1 METEPRADAIRPGDA
16 ALGGEPTPDAG
27 TLNGRVSA
35 GTALNHHEEWQPLW
49 RSELAKPW
57 NALAVVGTD
66 STADACV
73 TAEILARVG
82 NRLGNSVRVMSAAG
96 ATRPEAQGIAEQVA
110 AWADAETHL
119 IVACDPL
126 RTNTSML
133 PVVEAASGVVLV
145 VRLGESLLS
154 SAKQAVSTVG
164 RDRIFAT
171 IAIG

>member
-1 METEPRADAIRPGDA
+1 MKPRTDAIRATNAVVDGDSAPQIGTPGP
-16 ALGGEPTPDAG
+16 PTSVA
-27 TLNGRVSA
+27 
-35 GTALNHHEEWQPLW
+35 TALNHEEWQPLW

-110 AWADAETHL
+110 AWSDAGTHL

-133 PVVEAASGVVLV
+133 PVLEAATGVVLV
-145 VRLGESLLS
+145 VRLGESLLA
-154 SAKQAVSTVG
+154 SAKHAVSAVG

>member
-1 METEPRADAIRPGDA
+1 METQPRSHAVRPRDA
-16 ALGGEPTPDAG
+16 ASEREPFADVGIPAA
-27 TLNGRVSA
+27 RASA
-35 GTALNHHEEWQPLW
+35 GAVLNHHEEWQPLW

-96 ATRPEAQGIAEQVA
+96 ATRPEAHGIAEQVA
-110 AWADAETHL
+110 AWSDAGTHL

-133 PVVEAASGVVLV
+133 PVLEAATGVVLV
-145 VRLGESLLS
+145 VRLGESLLA
-154 SAKQAVSTVG
+154 SARHAVSTVG